1 MSDIE
6 VFEAFLEETGA
17 TVWKDFEWQIVIGP
31 WRHGVNQ
38 AFLTWDALID
48 FMRQHM
54 YDNFY
59 EEVTNEA

>member
-31 WRHGVNQ
+31 WHNGDSQTFR
-38 AFLTWDALID
+38 TWNAMID
-48 FMRQHM
+48 FMRRF
-54 YDNFY
+54 NY
-59 EEVTNEA
+59 EA